1 MSLFMLLCIIIR
13 SSQYAFTYVALT
25 HCSVAPTMENK
36 PKLGYTCPDST
47 PTEEAKSL
55 LSFLHA
61 SSDQPIPVFLSYA
74 LVITTFF

>member
-1 MSLFMLLCIIIR
+1 MLLCIIER

-36 PKLGYTCPDST
+36 PQLEYTCPDST
-47 PTEEAKSL
+47 PTEGAKNL

-61 SSDQPIPVFLSYA
+61 SSDQPFSHFHHVL
-74 LVITTFF
+74 